1 MNEMSSHRLTHNVTR
16 LAHMELT
23 GAGQVYVEGGYAY
36 LGHLTNAEKLGT
48 SILDITDPRKPR
60 LVSQIFLD
68 DPNSH
73 SHKARVVGDIMI
85 VNSEQNGSPLG
96 RKGEQLA
103 SARMAMQ
110 QSLGRAPTH
119 AELAARFSLQESDIA
134 MLEAA
139 ERNPY
144 DQGGFR
150 IYDIK
155 DKTKPKLLS
164 FTKTGGKGVHRFDM
178 DANYV
183 YISTEM
189 SGYLGAMLVI
199 YDIRNPLKPEEVSR
213 WWLPG
218 QHTAGN
224 CAAAWSI
231 LDCT

>member
-1 MNEMSSHRLTHNVTR
+1 MTSIIASPNKFHETQLPAMNDASNYRLAHNVTR
-16 LAHMELT
+16 LSHMALT

-36 LGHLTNAEKLGT
+36 LGHLTNKEKLGT

-60 LVSQIFLD
+60 MVSQIFLD

-103 SARMAMQ
+103 SARTALQ
-110 QSLGRAPTH
+110 QSLGRPPTH
-119 AELAARFSLQESDIA
+119 AELAERFALKESDIA
-134 MLEAA
+134 MLEDA

-155 DKTKPKLLS
+155 DKTKLVKYRNASMASASSATTRWRCS
-164 FTKTGGKGVHRFDM
+164 FKMVSYQR
-178 DANYV
+178 
-183 YISTEM
+183 
-189 SGYLGAMLVI
+189 GA
-199 YDIRNPLKPEEVSR
+199 
-213 WWLPG
+213 
-218 QHTAGN
+218 
-224 CAAAWSI
+224 
-231 LDCT
+231 